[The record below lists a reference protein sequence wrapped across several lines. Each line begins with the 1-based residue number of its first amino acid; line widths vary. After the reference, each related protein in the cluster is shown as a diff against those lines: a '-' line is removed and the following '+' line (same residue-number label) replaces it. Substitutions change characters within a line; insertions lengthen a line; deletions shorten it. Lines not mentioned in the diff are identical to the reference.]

1 MNETI
6 FFENTL
12 GISWSRTSL
21 KEKEIGGQRLICKAN
36 YDAVE
41 EHSIRLKITS
51 TFLGVTLFIIGDTE
65 SFAK

>member
-6 FFENTL
+6 FFTWDFTVTDF
-12 GISWSRTSL
+12 SFF
-21 KEKEIGGQRLICKAN
+21 KEKETGGQRLICKAN

-41 EHSIRLKITS
+41 KHSIRLKITS